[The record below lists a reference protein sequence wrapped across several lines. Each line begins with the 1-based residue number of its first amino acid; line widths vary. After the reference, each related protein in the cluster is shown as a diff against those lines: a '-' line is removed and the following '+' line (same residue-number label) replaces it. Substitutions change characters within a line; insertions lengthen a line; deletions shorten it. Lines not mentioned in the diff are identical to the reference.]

1 MGDAMLQILLQPTH
15 ALVNICQGV
24 CVGGALMPLAVGS
37 EVDTWGDSD
46 LGALEDAKG
55 QGSESHM
62 TLCPAGRLEIY
73 GGTLE

>member
-24 CVGGALMPLAVGS
+24 CVGGAQMHLAVGS

-46 LGALEDAKG
+46 LGALENAK
-55 QGSESHM
+55 
-62 TLCPAGRLEIY
+62 I
-73 GGTLE
+73 

>member
-1 MGDAMLQILLQPTH
+1 
-15 ALVNICQGV
+15 
-24 CVGGALMPLAVGS
+24 MPLAIGS

-62 TLCPAGRLEIY
+62 TLCTAGRLEIY